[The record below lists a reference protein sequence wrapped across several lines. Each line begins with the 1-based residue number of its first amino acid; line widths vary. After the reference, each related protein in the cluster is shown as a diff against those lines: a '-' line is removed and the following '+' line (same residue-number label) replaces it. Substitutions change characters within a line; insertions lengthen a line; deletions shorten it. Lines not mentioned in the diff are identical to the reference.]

1 MTDTQTIKQPAI
13 VTFLLDRSGSMA
25 CIKDATLEGF
35 NGYLSGLQ
43 AETDADID
51 FTLLTFDD
59 QSIDKI
65 HVAVPV
71 KQAVLLNE
79 HTYVPRGGTPLVEAC
94 IKTIAAVEEALKKRS
109 DNPKVTIC
117 FQTDGHENASG
128 KEYTNEALK
137 TLIERKQAEGWQFN
151 FLGSGI
157 DVYSVAGKYGFS
169 HANTMSYDSSSA
181 ASTREAFA
189 STAANAA
196 NFSAGRT
203 VSTHYSLKDK
213 VASGDRFYKIDQ
225 SLAVDLTNDAA

>member
-1 MTDTQTIKQPAI
+1 MTDAQTSRQTAI

-43 AETDADID
+43 AEKDADID

-59 QSIDKI
+59 LSIDKV

-71 KQAVLLNE
+71 KQAQFLNE
-79 HTYVPRGGTPLVEAC
+79 STYLPRGGTPLVEAC
-94 IKTIAAVEEALKKRS
+94 IKTITAVEEAVKKRS
-109 DNPKVTIC
+109 DKPKVTIC

-128 KEYTNEALK
+128 AEYTNEALK
-137 TLIERKQAEGWQFN
+137 SLVERKQAEGWQFN

-169 HANTMSYDSSSA
+169 YGNTMSYDSTSL

-196 NFSAGRT
+196 SFSAGRAK
-203 VSTHYSLKDK
+203 STLYSMKDK
-213 VASGDRFYKIDQ
+213 AASGDRFYKPDQ
-225 SLAVDLTNDAA
+225 TLAVDLTNDSA